1 MALENYRVEPILFDT
16 ARPFLKTWHYNP
28 YQNVQAKYCFGLF
41 RPGDFGIPEL
51 VGAMVFTWPAGP
63 TAGKSYCPEHPDR
76 CMELR
81 RLACIDD
88 TPKNA
93 ESFFVGYA
101 LRWLK
106 KGTNLEVIIS
116 YADPNFGHE
125 GTIYKASNFE
135 YRGLTGISKV
145 LMVDGKEFHVRTL
158 TMLDRP
164 YGREISRRYKEKD
177 PNVYLVDKPAK
188 HIYVYRLKK

>member
-1 MALENYRVEPILFDT
+1 MALEEYRVEPIKFDT
-16 ARPFLKTWHYNP
+16 ARPFLKKWHYNP

-41 RPGDFGIPEL
+41 RPSQFGIPEL
-51 VGAMVFTWPAGP
+51 VGAMVFTWPAGA
-63 TAGKSYCPEHPDR
+63 TAGKKYSPDNPQA

-93 ESFFVGYA
+93 ESFFIGKA

-106 KGTNLEVIIS
+106 KNTNLKVIIS
-116 YADPNFGHE
+116 YADPNHGHE
-125 GTIYKASNFE
+125 GTIYKASNFKYE
-135 YRGLTGISKV
+135 GLTNTSRV
-145 LMVDGKEFHVRTL
+145 LNVDGKEFHIRTL

-164 YGREISRRYKEKD
+164 YGREISRRYKAKD
-177 PNVYLVDKPAK
+177 ENVKIMEKPAK
-188 HIYVYRLKK
+188 HIYVYKF